1 VASVI
6 VIDRVTVR
14 AGDAVSWIDRVRGEY
29 ASGAARRGM
38 RLADTWWC
46 YVGPETL
53 EITVR
58 WELADVASFWA
69 MRRAASQDEA
79 VTEWWAA
86 TDAIALDRHRSVCSS
101 A

>member
-46 YVGPETL
+46 YVGPDAV

-86 TDAIALDRHRSVCSS
+86 TDAIALERHRSVCSS